1 MATQFHVQVVSG
13 RLRPVDKSLPVLRS
27 VLEAGV
33 DSIRLRDEPAGI
45 RALIQAW
52 KTDGDWDRER
62 FVVNDDVKVAGAF
75 GVRWLNLPARWLDQ
89 TPPFGK
95 FGRIS
100 MSVHS
105 VSEAIEAESLG
116 IDAVTFGHVFPSTTH
131 PGEPARGV
139 DELAEVVSR
148 VRIPVIAIGGVTTR
162 NVDQV
167 LATGVAGIA
176 VISEVLG
183 QADPAESARRLVEA
197 VRASTQTPKVPLVP
211 LPPSSNTGSSR

>member
-1 MATQFHVQVVSG
+1 MSAQFHVQVVSG
-13 RLRPVDKSLPVLRS
+13 RLRPVDKSLPVLRA

-33 DSIRLRDEPAGI
+33 DSIRLRDEAAGI

-52 KTDGDWDRER
+52 KTAGDWDRDR
-62 FVVNDDVKVAGAF
+62 FAVNDEVKVAGAF

-89 TPPFGK
+89 TPPTGK

-105 VSEAIEAESLG
+105 VSDAIEAESLG
-116 IDAVTFGHVFPSTTH
+116 IDAVNFGHVFASTSH
-131 PGEPARGV
+131 PGEQGRGV

-148 VRIPVIAIGGVTTR
+148 VRIPVIAIGGITTR

-167 LATGVAGIA
+167 LATGVSGIA

-183 QADPAESARRLVEA
+183 QDDPTDAARRLVEA
-197 VRASTQTPKVPLVP
+197 VRVSGHSPNVPLMP